1 MKEILI
7 SDITLSG
14 LNPRSDEAYKD
25 EEFQDLK
32 TSIQE
37 NGFFLH
43 HALLVRPLNGGYEL
57 ITGHRRLAAVKELGI
72 KKVPVTIHEYTDS
85 EAKLILAA
93 DNFNR
98 SDFKPMEEAAYLK
111 KLLEGEDI
119 TQDELGKRLG
129 KSQAY
134 IANRLRLL
142 AAPEELKEMVISR
155 EISPKHVI
163 ALLPYSGYPVFEE
176 ILSDLKEKL
185 KHEGVVSVQGLNEI
199 FVTNLDFHNSVL
211 NLDDLPWTETQYR
224 DFFDKIDDK
233 TGCETCK
240 DIVRIKGLGDKKERY
255 CLNPDCWT
263 PKLNEAHKS
272 YELAEAKKVKNL
284 GNKKVVDTT
293 NLQYDQYKDL
303 SDYWCKFD
311 KTECSS
317 CENCKKDHN
326 KKLVCLD
333 PECYTKKERAHK
345 RAENKKAREEAEKVW
360 AALEDMLTG
369 TTDIGEGEL
378 RFVVLQLSTNI
389 IWTAAVKK
397 AYTPWKDLVKKGSEL
412 PAVKDIPA
420 EDLPKLLMRLVIIQR
435 MNGGNGLPTMDQFG
449 RAVEGVTA

>member
-1 MKEILI
+1 MKEIPI
-7 SDITLSG
+7 SKISLSG

-37 NGFFLH
+37 NGFFPH

-57 ITGHRRLAAVKELGI
+57 IAGHRRLAAVKELGI
-72 KKVPVTIHEYTDS
+72 KKVPVTIQEYSDS

-98 SDFKPMEEAAYLK
+98 VDFKPMEEAAYLQ

-119 TQDELGKRLG
+119 TQDELGKKLG

-142 AAPEELKEMVISR
+142 AAPEELKKMVISR

-176 ILSDLKEKL
+176 ILSDLKETL
-185 KHEGVVSVQGLNEI
+185 KEGGVVSVQGLNEI
-199 FVTNLDFHNSVL
+199 FMTDLDFHNSVL
-211 NLDDLPWTETQYR
+211 NLDGFSWTETQYR
-224 DFFDKIDDK
+224 DFFEGIDDK

-240 DIVRIKGLGDKKERY
+240 DIVRLKGFGDKKERY
-255 CLNPDCWT
+255 CLNMDCWSL
-263 PKLNEAHKS
+263 KLEEAKNK
-272 YELAEAKKVKNL
+272 YDLAETEKVENI

-293 NLQYDQYKDL
+293 TLKYDQYKDL
-303 SDYWCKFD
+303 SDYLTKFD

-317 CENCKKDHN
+317 CDNSKNDRDER
-326 KKLVCLD
+326 LVCLD
-333 PECYTKKERAHK
+333 PECYTKKQKAYQ

-360 AALEDMLTG
+360 AALEDMLAG
-369 TTDIGEGEL
+369 TTVLGEGGL

-449 RAVEGVTA
+449 RAVEGVPA

>member
-1 MKEILI
+1 MKEIPI
-7 SDITLSG
+7 SKISLSG
-14 LNPRSDEAYKD
+14 LNPRSEEAYKD
-25 EEFQDLK
+25 DEFQDLK

-37 NGFFLH
+37 NGFFPH

-57 ITGHRRLAAVKELGI
+57 IAGHRRLAAVKELGI
-72 KKVPVTIHEYTDS
+72 KKVPVTIQELSDS

-119 TQDELGKRLG
+119 TQDELGKKLG

-185 KHEGVVSVQGLNEI
+185 IDEGVVSVQGLNEI
-199 FVTNLDFHNSVL
+199 IQMDLSYHDSVINLDSF
-211 NLDDLPWTETQYR
+211 PWTEKEYR

-240 DIVRIKGLGDKKERY
+240 DIVRIKEDGHEKQRY
-255 CLNPDCWT
+255 CLNGDCWQL
-263 PKLNEAHKS
+263 KLKEAEKK
-272 YELAEAKKVKNL
+272 YELAEAEKVKNI

-293 NLQYDQYKDL
+293 KLKYDQHNDL

-311 KTECSS
+311 RTECSS
-317 CENCKKDHN
+317 CENCKKDQN

-333 PECYTKKERAHK
+333 PVCYTKKQKAYQ
-345 RAENKKAREEAEKVW
+345 RAENKKARAEAEKVW
-360 AALEDMLTG
+360 AALDDMLAG
-369 TTDIGEGEL
+369 TTDIGEGAL

-389 IWTAAVKK
+389 IWTAAVTK

-449 RAVEGVTA
+449 RAVEGVPA